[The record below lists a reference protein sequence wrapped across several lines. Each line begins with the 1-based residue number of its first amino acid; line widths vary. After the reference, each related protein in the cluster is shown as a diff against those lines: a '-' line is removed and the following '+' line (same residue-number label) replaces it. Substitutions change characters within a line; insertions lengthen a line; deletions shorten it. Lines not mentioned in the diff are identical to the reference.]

1 MGSYFIMGFA
11 STILQYPPPHNITCN
26 LFHSINICFQ
36 ELNPDGFANTDAVFT
51 LAYAII
57 MLNVDQHNAN
67 VKQQKSMTVEVLY

>member
-1 MGSYFIMGFA
+1 MDSYFVNGFA
-11 STILQYPPPHNITCN
+11 LTIFPYNIACI
-26 LFHSINICFQ
+26 LFNYINVCFK